1 MARSRS
7 SRSWL
12 AEHFS
17 DEYVRRAQKEGY
29 RSRAVY
35 KLRELDERDRL
46 FRPGMVVV
54 DLGAAPGGWSQYAR
68 ERVGAAG
75 RVIALDIL
83 PMVALPGV
91 ECITADFTEPDSLQQ
106 LERLLGGR
114 KPDLVISDMA
124 PNISGVGPSDQGRS
138 MYLLELAREFSE
150 SVLAPGGTFV
160 AKAFQG
166 AGFSEAVR
174 ILRTE
179 FGTVAV
185 RKPRASRARSSEAYL
200 VAKGFRQD

>member
-1 MARSRS
+1 MARSKS
-7 SRSWL
+7 SNSWL

-17 DEYVRRAQKEGY
+17 DEYVKRAQKEGY
-29 RSRAVY
+29 RSRAIY

-46 FRPGMVVV
+46 FRAGMMVV

-68 ERVGAAG
+68 ERVGAGG

-83 PMVALPGV
+83 PMDAMPGV
-91 ECITADFTEPDSLQQ
+91 ECLTADFTEPDSLAQ
-106 LERLLGGR
+106 LERLLGGG

-138 MYLLELAREFSE
+138 VYLLELAMEFAE
-150 SVLAPGGTFV
+150 SVLVPGGAFV
-160 AKAFQG
+160 SKAFQG

-174 ILRTE
+174 KLRAN
-179 FGTVAV
+179 FDTVSV
-185 RKPRASRARSSEAYL
+185 RKPRASRPRSKEVYL
-200 VAKGFRQD
+200 VAKGFRRD